1 MLSGAV
7 NILCEARVPQIS
19 HNGSMAI
26 PPPTVAPA
34 GKPRLNALS
43 RTRLIALAVLV
54 AIFVLC
60 IASSWTTRDAMSNL
74 PFLKPGGARSSYG
87 AQKTIVDLSPW
98 ETAQA
103 LAAMA
108 VSTEERQYAREA
120 ERLADHEVDQA
131 FASALR
137 QANLKR
143 RVLSGD
149 ALAISQHV
157 NQLQQTV
164 KADQAEVDSLTAA
177 LSKSPGAAQPS
188 QDQGSSGSDELDI
201 AKAQL
206 GLDQDQLADAQQNL
220 AHASGDQRG
229 QIQQELATH
238 EAAMSKYD
246 AQVHDQGQSAVIS
259 AARYGTLAG
268 RIRGWF
274 AQRDRYQSLQEA
286 MQKAQA
292 DAASMTAN
300 LHALETQASGSG
312 SAPEGASQDMATRLA
327 SLQQRSQQR
336 QIVAIEEDRIQ
347 TQQQLAVVYGKW
359 ANQVLLQHRIVLHL
373 ILQSL
378 AVIAFILICVIL
390 ANALIRR
397 VMDRPTLDGRRLRT
411 LRTLMEV
418 GVQILGI
425 VLIMLVVFG
434 VPSEMSTVLGLT
446 TAGLTVALQSFILAF
461 FGWFILMGKNGIHV
475 GDWIE
480 INGVGG
486 EVTEISL
493 FRTTLLET
501 GNWTDKGHPT
511 GRRVTFLNN
520 FAITGQYFNFS
531 TVGQWM
537 WDEIAVSVPA
547 SGDTYGTV
555 EVIHKA
561 VIEETEKDTRLAE
574 VEWKRASRQDG
585 LSQFTATPSVNLRPA
600 GAGVDLVVRYV
611 TRASERFEMRNRIYG
626 RVIDALHRPTAE
638 LQAES
643 SR

>member
-1 MLSGAV
+1 
-7 NILCEARVPQIS
+7 
-19 HNGSMAI
+19 
-26 PPPTVAPA
+26 
-34 GKPRLNALS
+34 
-43 RTRLIALAVLV
+43 
-54 AIFVLC
+54 
-60 IASSWTTRDAMSNL
+60 
-74 PFLKPGGARSSYG
+74 
-87 AQKTIVDLSPW
+87 
-98 ETAQA
+98 
-103 LAAMA
+103 
-108 VSTEERQYAREA
+108 
-120 ERLADHEVDQA
+120 
-131 FASALR
+131 
-137 QANLKR
+137 
-143 RVLSGD
+143 
-149 ALAISQHV
+149 
-157 NQLQQTV
+157 
-164 KADQAEVDSLTAA
+164 
-177 LSKSPGAAQPS
+177 
-188 QDQGSSGSDELDI
+188 
-201 AKAQL
+201 
-206 GLDQDQLADAQQNL
+206 
-220 AHASGDQRG
+220 
-229 QIQQELATH
+229 
-238 EAAMSKYD
+238 MSKYD

-268 RIRGWF
+268 RIRAWF
-274 AQRDRYQSLQEA
+274 AQRDRYQLLQQA

-292 DAASMTAN
+292 DAASMAAN

-312 SAPEGASQDMATRLA
+312 SAPEGASQDTVTRLA
-327 SLQQRSQQR
+327 SLQQRTQQR

-390 ANALIRR
+390 GNALIRR
-397 VMDRPTLDGRRLRT
+397 VMDRPTLDGRRLST

-475 GDWIE
+475 GDWVE

-531 TVGQWM
+531 TAGQWM

-611 TRASERFEMRNRIYG
+611 TRASERFEMRNRLYR

-638 LQAES
+638 LTAES